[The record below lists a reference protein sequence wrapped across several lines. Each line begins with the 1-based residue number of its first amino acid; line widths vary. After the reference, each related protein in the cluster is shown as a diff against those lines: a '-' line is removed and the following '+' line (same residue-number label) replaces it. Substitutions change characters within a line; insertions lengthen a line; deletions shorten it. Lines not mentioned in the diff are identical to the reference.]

1 MPDWLTSILASP
13 ATAIVAQLLVIL
25 LLTVIATQAA
35 RLITRRIERRIE
47 GADIKRE
54 HRGRLK
60 TLMQASASI
69 AYVIILIITV
79 LMILN
84 TLQID
89 IGPILAG
96 AGLAG
101 LALSLGAQ
109 TLIKDF
115 IGGVLILS
123 ESQFAVG
130 DQIAV
135 GDISG
140 EVEDIT
146 LRVTYLRDVNGK
158 QYIIPNGEIRQ
169 VANMTIAW
177 ARAVVKL
184 NVGYNADME
193 QVVNVLQA
201 AADRAEADETI
212 KSDLLEK
219 PQVLGWLSFSDW
231 AVQVTVMVKTLP
243 GKQWGVERKL
253 RQYCLEELRAGN
265 IEVAFPT
272 QEIHLETDA

>member
-1 MPDWLTSILASP
+1 MPDWLTRLFEAP
-13 ATAIVAQLLVIL
+13 ATATLAQIVVIL
-25 LLTVIATQAA
+25 LSTIVTAQLVRVIGRRLKQRVDQA
-35 RLITRRIERRIE
+35 E
-47 GADIKRE
+47 IKRE

-60 TLMQASASI
+60 TLVEAGQTVTYI
-69 AYVIILIITV
+69 IILIIAA
-79 LMILN
+79 LMLLN
-84 TLQID
+84 TLHID
-89 IGPILAG
+89 IGPVLAG

-123 ESQFAVG
+123 ESQFAIG
-130 DQIAV
+130 DVIAV
-135 GDISG
+135 GDVTG

-158 QYIIPNGEIRQ
+158 QFIIPNGDIRQ
-169 VANMTIAW
+169 VANLTIKW

-184 NVGYNADME
+184 NVDYRADIE
-193 QVVNVLQA
+193 QVVAALQA
-201 AADRAEADETI
+201 AADRTAADETI

-253 RQYCLEELRAGN
+253 RQACLDSLHAAQ
-265 IEVAFPT
+265 IEVALPS
-272 QEIHLETDA
+272 QEIHLEKD